1 MGYLIKSEVLDAIH
15 EDLCTSLACYDDF
28 KTKNIVEF
36 CYQSMEREIDN
47 LKQYRL
53 DTVEDQETVNRWIP
67 CNERL
72 PQSAE
77 TGEII
82 LHTNVEGEV
91 DICCLDWFYDNIEN
105 MVAWQP
111 LPEPYRPE

>member
-1 MGYLIKSEVLDAIH
+1 MALNKAFEEIKEKMANIRRVVKDDADLEWNRAVYKCEEFVNEVAKEYAGGWI
-15 EDLCTSLACYDDF
+15 LCS
-28 KTKNIVEF
+28 
-36 CYQSMEREIDN
+36 
-47 LKQYRL
+47 
-53 DTVEDQETVNRWIP
+53 
-67 CNERL
+67 ERL

-111 LPEPYRPE
+111 LPESYKPE